1 MNAPVS
7 NEAKSVSGFIKPL
20 GRYRW
25 GICALLFFVITINY
39 IDRQIIGVLKPVIEV
54 EMGWS
59 EVDYGNIVTAF
70 QASYG
75 IGLLVVGRWLDLV
88 GTRKG
93 MAIAIFLWSLA
104 AASHAFAKGIL
115 GFVLA
120 RIALGLAESAAY
132 PGAVKSV
139 AEWFPKRERALGVG
153 ILNAGA
159 NVGVLLTPII
169 AIGIA
174 GAYGWRAA
182 FLVTGLLGFVVL
194 WGWLRFFRQPAD
206 HVEVTDEERAWIG
219 QDGEDAAGPPLG
231 WKDAIRQR
239 QAWFFICGKFF
250 TDPVWYLF
258 LFWLPD
264 FLATTQGMELFP
276 KGDSGILAT
285 IGPALIVVYLLAD
298 IGSIA
303 GGWLSSHLVNRG
315 WSVNRARK
323 TTLFVAALFAL
334 PLVTVA
340 SVPEPWMAVLL
351 IGLGTAAHQAFSS
364 NIFTM
369 IADMYPRRAVATIA
383 GMGGAAGAIGGILIA
398 QATGW
403 TLELTGSYVPIV
415 IYAGLG
421 YLIAF
426 AVIQMLVPRMAPAT
440 MQLDPVAGPE
450 TAAA

>member
-1 MNAPVS
+1 MSSGSATGG
-7 NEAKSVSGFIKPL
+7 SVGSILAKPL

-39 IDRQIIGVLKPVIEV
+39 IDRQIIGVLKPVIE
-54 EMGWS
+54 EDLGWS

-75 IGLLVVGRWLDLV
+75 IGLLVVGRWLDRV

-93 MAIAIFLWSLA
+93 IAIAIALWSLA
-104 AASHAFAKGIL
+104 AVFHAAARS
-115 GFVLA
+115 VLA
-120 RIALGLAESAAY
+120 FILARVALGVAESAAY
-132 PGAVKSV
+132 PGAVKSI

-174 GAYGWRAA
+174 GAYGWQAA
-182 FLVTGLLGFVVL
+182 FFVTGMLGFVVL
-194 WGWLRFFRQPAD
+194 WAWLKFFREPGE
-206 HVEVTDEERAWIG
+206 HERVTNEERAWIN
-219 QDGEDAAGPPLG
+219 QDGEDEAGEPLS

-264 FLATTQGMELFP
+264 FLSKTQGMELFP

-285 IGPALIVVYLLAD
+285 IGPALIGVYLLAD

-303 GGWLSSHLVNRG
+303 GGWLSSHLVGRG

-323 TTLFVAALFAL
+323 TTLFIAALFAL
-334 PLVTVA
+334 PLVSVA
-340 SVPEPWMAVLL
+340 SVPEPWMAVVL

-383 GMGGAAGAIGGILIA
+383 GMGGAAGAVGGILIA

-403 TLELTGSYVPIV
+403 TLELTGSYLPIV

-426 AVIQMLVPRMAPAT
+426 VIIQLLVPRM
-440 MQLDPVAGPE
+440 E
-450 TAAA
+450 AAKLK

>member
-1 MNAPVS
+1 MSA
-7 NEAKSVSGFIKPL
+7 SGASGDGAIATLTKPM

-39 IDRQIIGVLKPVIEV
+39 IDRQIIGVLKPVIE
-54 EMGWS
+54 EDMGWS

-75 IGLLVVGRWLDLV
+75 IGLLVVGRWLDRV

-93 MAIAIFLWSLA
+93 IAIAIALWSIA
-104 AASHAFAKGIL
+104 AAFHAAARS
-115 GFVLA
+115 VLA
-120 RIALGLAESAAY
+120 FILARVALGIAESAAY
-132 PGAVKSV
+132 PGAVKSI

-159 NVGVLLTPII
+159 NVGVLLTPVI

-174 GAYGWRAA
+174 GVYGWRAA

-194 WGWLRFFRQPAD
+194 WGWLKFFRQPGE
-206 HVEVTDEERAWIG
+206 HTQVTDEERSWIN
-219 QDGEDAAGPPLG
+219 QDGEDVAGEPLG
-231 WKDAIRQR
+231 WKEAIRQR

-264 FLATTQGMELFP
+264 FLSKTQGMELFP

-285 IGPALIVVYLLAD
+285 IGPALIGVYLLAD

-303 GGWLSSHLVNRG
+303 GGWMSSHLVGRG

-323 TTLFVAALFAL
+323 TTLFVAALCAL
-334 PLVTVA
+334 PMVTVA

-351 IGLGTAAHQAFSS
+351 IGIGTAAHQAFSS

-383 GMGGAAGAIGGILIA
+383 GMGGAAGAVGGILIA

-421 YLIAF
+421 YMIAF
-426 AVIQMLVPRMAPAT
+426 LVIHTLVPRMEPP
-440 MQLDPVAGPE
+440 MLK
-450 TAAA
+450 

>member
-1 MNAPVS
+1 MSQTINANANGEGAVQSAP
-7 NEAKSVSGFIKPL
+7 AKPL
-20 GRYRW
+20 GKYRW
-25 GICALLFFVITINY
+25 GICAILFFVITINY
-39 IDRQIIGVLKPVIEV
+39 IDRQVLGILKPVIQDDL
-54 EMGWS
+54 GWS

-75 IGLLVVGRWLDLV
+75 IGLLVVGRWLDKV

-93 MAIAIFLWSLA
+93 MAIAIAMWSIAACFHA
-104 AASHAFAKGIL
+104 AARSVL
-115 GFVLA
+115 GFILA
-120 RIALGLAESAAY
+120 RVALGIAESAAY

-159 NVGVLLTPII
+159 NIAVILTPILGL
-169 AIGIA
+169 GIA
-174 GAYGWRAA
+174 SAYGWEMA
-182 FLVTGLLGFVVL
+182 FLITGAMGFIVL
-194 WGWLRFFRQPAD
+194 WAWLRFFRQPDD
-206 HVEVTDEERAWIG
+206 HEKVTQEEREWIE
-219 QDGEDAAGPPLG
+219 QDGEDVAGKPLG
-231 WKDAIRQR
+231 WAEALKQR

-264 FLATTQGMELFP
+264 FLARTQGMDLFP
-276 KGDSGILAT
+276 TGTTGILAT
-285 IGPALIVVYLLAD
+285 IGPALIGVYLLAD
-298 IGSIA
+298 VGSIA
-303 GGWLSSHLVNRG
+303 GGWLSSHFINRG
-315 WSVNRARK
+315 WSVNKARK
-323 TTLFVAALFAL
+323 TTLFIAALLAL
-334 PLVTVA
+334 PMVTVTYA
-340 SVPEPWMAVLL
+340 PSPLVAVIL

-369 IADMYPRRAVATIA
+369 MSDLYPRRAVATIA

-403 TLELTGSYVPIV
+403 TLELTGSYTPIV

-426 AVIQMLVPRMAPAT
+426 IIIHLLIPRMAPA
-440 MQLDPVAGPE
+440 QLAQD
-450 TAAA
+450 

>member
-1 MNAPVS
+1 MTGPVQGTPPAAGAIS
-7 NEAKSVSGFIKPL
+7 RPL

-39 IDRQIIGVLKPVIEV
+39 IDRQIIGVLKPVIET

-75 IGLLVVGRWLDLV
+75 VGLLVVGRWLDRV

-93 MAIAIFLWSLA
+93 IAIAIAVWSIA
-104 AASHAFAKGIL
+104 AAFHAAARSVLAFM
-115 GFVLA
+115 LA
-120 RIALGLAESAAY
+120 RIALGIAESAAY
-132 PGAVKSV
+132 PGAVKSI
-139 AEWFPKRERALGVG
+139 AEWFPKKERALGVG

-159 NVGVLLTPII
+159 NVGVLLTPVI

-174 GAYGWRAA
+174 GYFGWRTA

-194 WGWLRFFRQPAD
+194 WAWLRFFRQPAD
-206 HVEVTDEERAWIG
+206 HAALSDAERDWIN
-219 QDGEDAAGPPLG
+219 QDGEDPQGSPLT
-231 WKDAIRQR
+231 WRDAIRQR

-264 FLATTQGMELFP
+264 FLSKTQGMDLFP

-285 IGPALIVVYLLAD
+285 IGPALIAVYLLAD

-303 GGWLSSHLVNRG
+303 GGWLSSHLVSRG
-315 WSVNRARK
+315 WSINRARK
-323 TTLFVAALFAL
+323 TTLFIAALCAL

-340 SVPEPWMAVLL
+340 SLPEAWMSVVL

-383 GMGGAAGAIGGILIA
+383 GMGGAAGAVGGILIA

-415 IYAGLG
+415 LYAGFG
-421 YLIAF
+421 YTIAF
-426 AVIQMLVPRMAPAT
+426 VVIHFLVPRMTPAPIR
-440 MQLDPVAGPE
+440 
-450 TAAA
+450 

>member
-1 MNAPVS
+1 MNAS
-7 NEAKSVSGFIKPL
+7 TSGVAGVQKPA
-20 GRYRW
+20 GKYRW
-25 GICALLFFVITINY
+25 AICAILFFVITINY
-39 IDRQIIGVLKPVIEV
+39 IDRQIIGVLKPVIEDDL
-54 EMGWS
+54 GWS

-75 IGLLVVGRWLDLV
+75 LGLLVVGRWLDKV

-93 MAIAIFLWSLA
+93 VALAIALWSIAACFHA
-104 AASHAFAKGIL
+104 AARS
-115 GFVLA
+115 VLA
-120 RIALGLAESAAY
+120 FIIARVVLGVAESAAY

-139 AEWFPKRERALGVG
+139 AEWFPRRERALGVG

-174 GAYGWRAA
+174 GAYGWQSA
-182 FLVTGLLGFVVL
+182 FLVTGAIGFAVL
-194 WGWLRFFRQPAD
+194 WAWLRFFRTPGE
-206 HVEVTDEERAWIG
+206 HEKVTPEERAWIE
-219 QDGEDAAGPPLG
+219 QDGEDVGGPPLG
-231 WKDAIRQR
+231 WKHALRQR
-239 QAWFFICGKFF
+239 QAWYFICGKFF

-264 FLATTQGMELFP
+264 LLARTQGMELFP
-276 KGDSGILAT
+276 TASSGVLAT
-285 IGPALIVVYLLAD
+285 IGPALIGVYLLAD
-298 IGSIA
+298 VGAIA
-303 GGWLSSHLVNRG
+303 GGWLSSHFIARG

-323 TTLFVAALFAL
+323 TTLFIAALLAV

-340 SVPEPWMAVLL
+340 NASSPLVAVLL

-364 NIFTM
+364 NIFAM
-369 IADMYPRRAVATIA
+369 ITDLYPRRAVATIA
-383 GMGGAAGAIGGILIA
+383 GMGGAAGAVGGMLIA

-415 IYAGLG
+415 IYAGLA

-426 AVIQMLVPRMAPAT
+426 GLIHALVPRMEPAH
-440 MQLDPVAGPE
+440 MPE
-450 TAAA
+450 D